1 MKRVAGIAALL
12 AMLAAGVALIAIEL
26 SNGARTYGTVELQDP
41 CEPREPFPGEG
52 FEASIQ
58 RIALDGIDGAACSLE
73 LGREELIL
81 SFVPD
86 VGPEEVEWDDEAI
99 AEALRGGF
107 DRAISEAEQRGT
119 LGGVPATLLREALE
133 RAPLEF
139 LINGGSAIAGAI
151 ADSERPLDPDE
162 LGAAIKETLLA
173 AIDAAD
179 QDGSLGGI
187 QAFALRELVER
198 LPVALFTKIGL
209 SIADTLTSEPFPWD
223 RDTVIEAVR
232 TGIISAIDNAEA
244 SGDLPSLAASALR
257 EVVRRAPVSQLV
269 GLGEAVAGVFG

>member
-41 CEPREPFPGEG
+41 CEPREPFPREG
-52 FEASIQ
+52 LEASIQ

-86 VGPEEVEWDDEAI
+86 VGPEEVEWDDEVI

-119 LGGVPATLLREALE
+119 LGGVPATLLREAVE

-198 LPVALFTKIGL
+198 LPVALFTEIGL

-244 SGDLPSLAASALR
+244 SGDLPLLPASALR
-257 EVVRRAPVSQLV
+257 EIVRRAPVSQLV

>member
-41 CEPREPFPGEG
+41 CEPRERFPGEG

-86 VGPEEVEWDDEAI
+86 VGPEEVEWDDEVI
-99 AEALRGGF
+99 AEALRSGF

-119 LGGVPATLLREALE
+119 LGGVPATLLREAVE

-139 LINGGSAIAGAI
+139 LINGGSAIA
-151 ADSERPLDPDE
+151 DSERPLDPVCPCARADITCAN
-162 LGAAIKETLLA
+162 LTKPLICLLY
-173 AIDAAD
+173 
-179 QDGSLGGI
+179 
-187 QAFALRELVER
+187 
-198 LPVALFTKIGL
+198 
-209 SIADTLTSEPFPWD
+209 TSPRP
-223 RDTVIEAVR
+223 RD
-232 TGIISAIDNAEA
+232 
-244 SGDLPSLAASALR
+244 
-257 EVVRRAPVSQLV
+257 
-269 GLGEAVAGVFG
+269 